1 MLTVPET
8 MGMGIVGPASVC
20 DFRLSQVQLAVLN
33 SAAFMGIICSAYF
46 WGYITD
52 KRGRRW
58 TLQRTLVLSTLC
70 SLISMFMVDFH
81 GFFLMRFLTGV
92 FVAGPSFVAVTY
104 LSEFFPR
111 ALLSRVITHMFMF
124 TGFAMMFCP
133 GMATLFLTSG
143 HIDFEVQ
150 LVGSLVWRPWR
161 MLGCVYVLP
170 GIIAL
175 ILLLFMPESP
185 KFLFMIGDTHKGLK
199 VVEWISMKNTGRPL
213 TPEQIVQLHSFQN
226 FAQVKRQK
234 SDQHILRAMVSD
246 AMPLFRKPYL
256 GNLISA
262 CLVMFISGMITN
274 GLGIWYTAMRNRAN
288 MRQGDKSGMS
298 LCQILFVPDLGLIL
312 EPEKDLEVICN
323 DDFKGF
329 NDSFVMGAL
338 NVLMYNLCW
347 LLLCKV
353 PRRWIFI
360 VSILITSTSGCLLI
374 FVLTS
379 WLQLVTC
386 ILLLGLPGVVL
397 SLLGGALLEDVPTY
411 LRAKAMCI
419 CLMWAR
425 CGAVV
430 GTITTGMFIHHYCAQ
445 YLLLISIMPL
455 GKIFIKT
462 YLLY

>member
-33 SAAFMGIICSAYF
+33 SASFMGIICSAYF

-52 KRGRRW
+52 KKGRRW

-70 SLISMFMVDFH
+70 SLTSMFMVDIH

-133 GMATLFLTSG
+133 GMATLFLKPG
-143 HIDFEVQ
+143 YIDFEVH

-175 ILLLFMPESP
+175 ILLLFLPESP
-185 KFLFMIGDTHKGLK
+185 KFLFMIGETHKGLE

-213 TPEQIVQLHSFQN
+213 TAEQIVQLHSFQN
-226 FAQVKRQK
+226 FSQVKRQK
-234 SDQHILRAMVSD
+234 SDQHILRSMVSD

-262 CLVMFISGMITN
+262 CWVMFISGMITN

-298 LCQILFVPDLGLIL
+298 LCQILFVPDPGLIL
-312 EPEKDLEVICN
+312 EPERDLEVICN

-329 NDSFVMGAL
+329 NDSFIMGAL

-353 PRRWIFI
+353 PRRMIFM
-360 VSILITSTSGCLLI
+360 VSILITSTSGCLLV
-374 FVLTS
+374 FVVDT
-379 WLQLVTC
+379 WLQVVTC

-430 GTITTGMFIHHYCAQ
+430 GTITTGMFIHQYCAQ

-455 GKIFIKT
+455 RKIFIET